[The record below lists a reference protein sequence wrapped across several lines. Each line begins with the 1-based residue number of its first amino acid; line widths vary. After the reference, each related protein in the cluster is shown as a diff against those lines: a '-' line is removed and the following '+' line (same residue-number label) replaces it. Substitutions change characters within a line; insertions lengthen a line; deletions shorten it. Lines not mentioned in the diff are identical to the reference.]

1 MGGSITVRSKV
12 NEGSTFSFTLPL
24 QVAEQKPSSSSG
36 KANDNVYGMMSN
48 EQERSSG
55 RKTQDYSSF
64 RKTSGYPDFSA
75 SGYATSTRPRTSRS
89 ESKRPTSTVFS
100 PATDGR
106 YVPSSSAPRTIR
118 SDTERVVTVGK
129 PSLGPLPRARMD
141 GRRAG
146 AIKSDRSSL
155 TKPQLFV
162 NRPEEEPESRTSST
176 STGDNVCSQSSDP
189 VGTRSSEN
197 QRLIGQTSLA
207 KSPSQTGPVRGL
219 KKNMT
224 KGSEVERE
232 GVFSQGSGSHSKPSR
247 ILLAE
252 DNKVNVMVAQS
263 MLTKLGH
270 VLEVANNGAD
280 AIQALQRN
288 SYDLILMVSLFAPAV
303 LFHLD

>member
-55 RKTQDYSSF
+55 RKTQDYSSY

-75 SGYATSTRPRTSRS
+75 SGYPTSIRPRSSRS
-89 ESKRPTSTVFS
+89 ESKRPTSTVVS

-106 YVPSSSAPRTIR
+106 YVPSSNAPRTIR

-129 PSLGPLPRARMD
+129 PSLGPFTRARMD

-146 AIKSDRSSL
+146 AFKSDRSSL

-197 QRLIGQTSLA
+197 QRPIGQTSLS
-207 KSPSQTGPVRGL
+207 KSQSQTGPVRGL

-224 KGSEVERE
+224 KGSEGERE
-232 GVFSQGSGSHSKPSR
+232 GVFSQGSGSQPKPSR

-288 SYDLILMVSLFAPAV
+288 SYDLILMVSLSAPAV